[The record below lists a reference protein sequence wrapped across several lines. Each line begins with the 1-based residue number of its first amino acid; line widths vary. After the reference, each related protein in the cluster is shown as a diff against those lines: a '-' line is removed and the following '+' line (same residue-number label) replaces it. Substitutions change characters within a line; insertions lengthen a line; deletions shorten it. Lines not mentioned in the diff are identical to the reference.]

1 MDVAAWDADD
11 LGQYV
16 GYLPQ
21 AIELFDGTIRENI
34 ARMGEAD
41 PQAVI
46 LAARLA
52 QVHDLILGLPDGYDT
67 EIGDGGAGLS
77 GGQRQRIGLA
87 RALYGTPRFVVLDE
101 PNSNLD
107 TDGEEAL
114 LKAMAALKKEGITV
128 VLISHRPNLLRFVD
142 RVLVLNKGRVHL
154 FGSRDEILQKMT
166 GKPAAPKAE
175 AVATAKPSVRIAGKQ
190 EQGDG

>member
-1 MDVAAWDADD
+1 
-11 LGQYV
+11 
-16 GYLPQ
+16 
-21 AIELFDGTIRENI
+21 
-34 ARMGEAD
+34 
-41 PQAVI
+41 
-46 LAARLA
+46 
-52 QVHDLILGLPDGYDT
+52 
-67 EIGDGGAGLS
+67 
-77 GGQRQRIGLA
+77 
-87 RALYGTPRFVVLDE
+87 VLDE